1 MYKCQCCMR
10 QSHRSGENH
19 PTENSAV
26 YYRTLR
32 QSLTADGVLILL
44 EYTAMIPRCEN
55 VTLCSFLVSYLQ
67 SPLHDFAPF
76 LIVLEVPPLFLA
88 IATRLGEDDGAYLY
102 KRVLVIQVGS
112 NLQVADVEQRE
123 KHHFLVWVLWLQK
136 YFIWLCLL
144 QAPQESFLSLPSHLV
159 RICLHLGQ
167 APLHDPVHLLRGHVQ
182 DVFPPFPHQAPVK
195 TLRHQHL
202 LVLLQ
207 KLPHDLAIGQPELPD
222 PGGAA
227 QEGDCVG
234 DEAAGAPTLTGPVLG
249 DVEIVEYDLH
259 VRGCERR
266 AG

>member
-1 MYKCQCCMR
+1 MR
-10 QSHRSGENH
+10 QSHRSGESY
-19 PTENSAV
+19 PTENSAI

-32 QSLTADGVLILL
+32 PSLTADRVLIPL
-44 EYTAMIPRCEN
+44 ECTALIPLCEN

-67 SPLHDFAPF
+67 SPLHAFAPF

-88 IATRLGEDDGAYLY
+88 RATRLGEDDGAYLY

-123 KHHFLVWVLWLQK
+123 KHHFVLSVLWLHN
-136 YFIWLCLL
+136 WLCHL

-167 APLHDPVHLLRGHVQ
+167 APLHDPVNLLRCHVQ

-195 TLRHQHL
+195 TLRHQQL

-227 QEGDCVG
+227 QKGDRVG

-259 VRGCERR
+259 VRGCERH